1 MHPLTSEEGA
11 SNFIYYSLLTSASG
25 TKIIILM
32 KMNRNHTNLSNDGDK
47 NVWMVLEQ
55 IWHRQESPRSTGNL
69 GH

>member
-1 MHPLTSEEGA
+1 
-11 SNFIYYSLLTSASG
+11 
-25 TKIIILM
+25 M

-55 IWHRQESPRSTGNL
+55 IWQRQESPRSTGNL